1 MSLSSMEQTIALAA
15 EYLDVDVKTV
25 ATGTVTVA
33 TKVVETDEMVTL
45 PLQHVAVEIDR
56 ISINRAVDHTV
67 PTREEGDV
75 TIVSVYEEVLV
86 VTKQLVLKEELHIRR
101 RSSMQPAEPQT
112 FKLRREEITVTRSGA
127 GSAD

>member
-1 MSLSSMEQTIALAA
+1 MEQTIALAA
-15 EYLDVDVKTV
+15 EYLDVEVKTV

-33 TKVVETDEMVTL
+33 TRVVETDEVVAL
-45 PLQHVAVEIDR
+45 PLQREEVEIDR
-56 ISINRAVDHTV
+56 ISINKVVDHALPV
-67 PTREEGDV
+67 RQEGDV

-101 RSSMQPAEPQT
+101 RSSIQPAQPQT

>member
-1 MSLSSMEQTIALAA
+1 MEQTIALAA
-15 EYLDVDVKTV
+15 EYLDVEVKTV

-33 TKVVETDEMVTL
+33 TRVVETDEVVAL
-45 PLQHVAVEIDR
+45 PLQREEVEIER
-56 ISINRAVDHTV
+56 ISINKAADHALPV
-67 PTREEGDV
+67 RQEGDV

-101 RSSMQPAEPQT
+101 RSSIQPAQPQT

>member
-1 MSLSSMEQTIALAA
+1 MEQTIALAA
-15 EYLDVDVKTV
+15 EYLDVEVKTV

-33 TKVVETDEMVTL
+33 TRVVETDEVVAL
-45 PLQHVAVEIDR
+45 PLQREEVEIER
-56 ISINRAVDHTV
+56 ISINKAVDHALPV
-67 PTREEGDV
+67 RQEGDV

-101 RSSMQPAEPQT
+101 RSSIQPAQPQT
-112 FKLRREEITVTRSGA
+112 FKLRRDEITVTRSGA

>member
-1 MSLSSMEQTIALAA
+1 MEQTIALAA
-15 EYLDVDVKTV
+15 EYLDVEVKTV

-33 TKVVETDEMVTL
+33 TRVVETDEVVAL
-45 PLQHVAVEIDR
+45 PLQREEVEIER
-56 ISINRAVDHTV
+56 ISINKAVDHALPV
-67 PTREEGDV
+67 RQEGDV

-101 RSSMQPAEPQT
+101 RSSIQPAQPQT